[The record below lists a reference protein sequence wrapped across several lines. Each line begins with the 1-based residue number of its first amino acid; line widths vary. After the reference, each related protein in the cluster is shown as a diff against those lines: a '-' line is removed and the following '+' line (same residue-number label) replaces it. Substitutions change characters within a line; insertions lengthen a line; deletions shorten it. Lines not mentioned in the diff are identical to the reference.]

1 MTDAAYRLE
10 TRYTP
15 LDDERMGRFDL
26 TLHNLS
32 DRLLSDFTLCY
43 SAVTRAGR
51 GATCG
56 NAALLRRVA
65 NFHEF
70 APPQGFTLAPGAS
83 WTFALEGLTH
93 RPKHRLDGPKAAYLA
108 LKTGTA
114 RVTTGDLRTDAF
126 ASGPLRHIPEGKA
139 EIPLSV
145 TPWPQNCAIT
155 EWRTEAVVLVPQPAT
170 NADDLAAT
178 GKIAALSQR
187 LFPASRA
194 PFALTGKGLTLTFL
208 RDASFKADAYRL
220 DFTASPIT
228 LVSGS
233 ASGRDYG
240 LISLAQIA
248 GAAHADPATFKLP
261 ARGTITDHPRYTWR
275 GAHLDVS
282 RHFWPLEDVLRFLDI
297 MAWLKLNAFQW
308 HLTDDE
314 GWRLEI
320 KALPELTATGAYRG
334 AGLPMV
340 PQLGSGAE
348 AYGGFYTQEQV
359 RGVIAHAAALHI
371 DIVPEIDIPGHSTA
385 VLKALPHLID
395 PDEPQ
400 DSYRSIQGYPNN
412 ALNPGVAATQGFLDT
427 VVGEV
432 AALFPGPYIHVGA
445 DEVDKE
451 SWLQSPR
458 ARVLMQYEGLAN
470 TGEVQ
475 AHLLRRVQSAIR
487 SHGKQLAGWDE
498 VSHGGGVDAEGTLL
512 VAWQNREVIAKLAAE
527 GYDVIASPGQAYY
540 LDMVQADGWDEPGAS
555 WAGVST
561 PQTCYEYDAAGD
573 LPAGLAQRLKGVQ
586 ACIWS
591 EHLVN
596 KALFNHMVFPR
607 LGAVAEAG
615 WTEKAGKNWQ
625 RFSFLSRLLPKL

>member
-1 MTDAAYRLE
+1 MTDNAYRLE
-10 TRYTP
+10 ARYTP

-26 TLHNLS
+26 TLHNHS
-32 DRLLSDFTLCY
+32 DQSLTDFTLCF
-43 SAVTRAGR
+43 SALTRAGR
-51 GATCG
+51 GATCV
-56 NAALLRRVA
+56 NAVLLRRVA

-70 APPQGFTLAPGAS
+70 APPQGFSLAPGAS
-83 WTFALEGLTH
+83 WSFALEGLTH
-93 RPKHRLDGPKAAYLA
+93 RPKHRLDGPKAGYLA

-114 RVTTGDLRTDAF
+114 RVTTGDLRTYAF
-126 ASGPLRHIPEGKA
+126 ATGPLRHIPEGKL

-145 TPWPQNCAIT
+145 TPWPQNCTIA
-155 EWRTEAVVLVPQPAT
+155 EWRTEAVILVPEPDT
-170 NADDLAAT
+170 RADDLSAT
-178 GKIAALSQR
+178 SRIAALTQR
-187 LFPASRA
+187 LFPANRA
-194 PFALTGKGLTLTFL
+194 PFALTGRGLTLTFL
-208 RDASFKADAYRL
+208 QDASFKPDAYRL
-220 DFTASPIT
+220 DFTASEIT
-228 LVSGS
+228 LASGS
-233 ASGRDYG
+233 PSGRDYG
-240 LISLAQIA
+240 LITLAQIA
-248 GAAHADPATFKLP
+248 SAAHADPATFKFP
-261 ARGTITDHPRYTWR
+261 AHGTISDHPRYGWR

-282 RHFWPLEDVLRFLDI
+282 RHFWPLDDVLRFLDI

-320 KALPELTATGAYRG
+320 KALPELTAIGAFRG

-348 AYGGFYTQEQV
+348 AYGGFYTQDQV
-359 RGVIAHAAALHI
+359 RSVIGRAAALHI

-395 PDEPQ
+395 PDEPH

-412 ALNPGVAATQGFLDT
+412 ALNPGVAATQDFLDT

-470 TGEVQ
+470 TNELQGY
-475 AHLLRRVQSAIR
+475 LLRQVQSTIR
-487 SHGKQLAGWDE
+487 RHGKRLAGWDE

-512 VAWQNREVIAKLAAE
+512 VAWQKREVIAKLAAE

-540 LDMVQADGWDEPGAS
+540 LDMVQAEGWDEPGAS
-555 WAGVST
+555 WAGTVS
-561 PQTCYEYDAAGD
+561 PQFTYEYEAAGD
-573 LPAGLAQRLKGVQ
+573 LPPDQLHRLKGVQ

-607 LGAVAEAG
+607 LGAVAESA
-615 WTEKAGKNWQ
+615 WTEVAMKNWL
-625 RFSFLSRLLPKL
+625 RFAKLSRSLPKL